1 MLFKYPTLKK
11 NQSEIS
17 THAGSKSNCSPEKQF
32 SIFLCPYPR
41 FFFFIKKNNLQVGV
55 SEWRGGVQIRK
66 SMALYVY
73 VYQDACKCIL

>member
-11 NQSEIS
+11 KQSEIS

-55 SEWRGGVQIRK
+55 SEWRGGGADSKEYGFI
-66 SMALYVY
+66 
-73 VYQDACKCIL
+73 CICIPGCL